1 MDEMFIIYPKIYER
15 ARDWSIE
22 RAPRIF
28 DPEPGL
34 RERLALAVGRFF
46 IATGE
51 KLARLATVPPQL
63 EKKAV

>member
-15 ARDWSIE
+15 ARGWSIA
-22 RAPRIF
+22 RAPQIF
-28 DPEPGL
+28 DPTPGL
-34 RERLALAVGRFF
+34 RNRLALAVGRFF

-51 KLARLATVPPQL
+51 KLLRLAAPAPQW